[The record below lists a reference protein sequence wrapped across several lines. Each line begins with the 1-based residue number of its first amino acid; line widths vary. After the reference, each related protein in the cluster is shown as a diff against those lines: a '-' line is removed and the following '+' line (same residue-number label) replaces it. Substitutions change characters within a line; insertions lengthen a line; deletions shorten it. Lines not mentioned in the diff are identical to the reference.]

1 MTPQASNL
9 ILVADDEPSVRGLI
23 RRILEREGFQ
33 TVGAEDGVQTV
44 ELAIERQPALV
55 ILDIRMPR
63 MDGYAA
69 LTRLHADPT
78 TREIPV
84 IIVTGQAGE
93 LYQGVSSGLG
103 AVAHLTKPFRPRD
116 LLEVVRRYLPQ
127 SEGLTER
134 PCGQTPDSSG

>member
-1 MTPQASNL
+1 MTPRAPNL
-9 ILVADDEPSVRGLI
+9 ILIADDEPGVRGLI

-33 TVGAEDGVQTV
+33 TVGAEDGVRAV

-84 IIVTGQAGE
+84 IILTGQAGE

-103 AVAHLTKPFRPRD
+103 AVAHLTKPFRAHD
-116 LLEVVRRYLPQ
+116 LLEAVRRHLPQ
-127 SEGLTER
+127 SGGSTAQ
-134 PCGQTPDSSG
+134 PGGQAPDGSG

>member
-44 ELAIERQPALV
+44 ELVIERQPALV
-55 ILDIRMPR
+55 ILDIWMPR

-84 IIVTGQAGE
+84 IILTGQAGE
-93 LYQGVSSGLG
+93 LYQGASSGLG

-127 SEGLTER
+127 SGGSTAH
-134 PCGQTPDSSG
+134 PGGQTTDGSA